1 MQTTCREL
9 WTLEWQGVSESFLSY
24 HFATKHL
31 KSEVRKQRMPVTATH
46 EKNCSILPLL
56 VFLMFKIMVTETV
69 GGYEKLFKG
78 TWFVPGKVT
87 QNGDYP

>member
-1 MQTTCREL
+1 
-9 WTLEWQGVSESFLSY
+9 
-24 HFATKHL
+24 
-31 KSEVRKQRMPVTATH
+31 MPVTATH

-56 VFLMFKIMVTETV
+56 VFLMFKTMVTETV